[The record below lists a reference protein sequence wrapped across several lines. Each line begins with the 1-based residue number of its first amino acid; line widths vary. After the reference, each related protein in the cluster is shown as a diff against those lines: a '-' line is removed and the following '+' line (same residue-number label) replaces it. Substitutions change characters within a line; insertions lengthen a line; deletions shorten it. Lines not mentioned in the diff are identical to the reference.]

1 MENTYFVVQCN
12 PKNDTYDYAFF
23 EIKCKNDSKMAIKYK
38 IRLRDLKVEYLKE
51 YISPIFNFLKPKKKI
66 TNISELKNFIQRKSA
81 WVSQETLYG
90 YLKTRMGAKYIL
102 MFEDKI
108 FLGSINKA
116 KWNIF
121 AVALQDL
128 TFYCLS
134 YLKNNSNFDQTLDA
148 KDIHEEILNEE
159 IKNEMPNDII
169 ESSKKKFNERLE
181 KIDWQ
186 KYYLNLPF
194 NESALALYEWSPI
207 AEELKSLDRKIVL
220 NSMILKWDNI
230 KKEFINLIN
239 F

>member
-1 MENTYFVVQCN
+1 MWV
-12 PKNDTYDYAFF
+12 FF
-23 EIKCKNDSKMAIKYK
+23 AESLKYVSKMAIKYK
-38 IRLRDLKVEYLKE
+38 VKLRDLKLEYLKE
-51 YISPIFNFLKPKKKI
+51 YIAPIFNFLKPKKKI
-66 TNISELKNFIQRKSA
+66 TNISELKEFIQTKSA

-102 MFEDKI
+102 MFDDEI

-116 KWNIF
+116 KWNIY
-121 AVALQDL
+121 AVSLQDL

-134 YLKNNSNFDQTLDA
+134 YLKNNCNFDQTFRA
-148 KDIHEEILNEE
+148 KDIYEEILDKE
-159 IKNEMPNDII
+159 IKNEMPNDIV
-169 ESSKKKFNERLE
+169 EFSKKKFLDRLE
-181 KIDWQ
+181 RIEWQ
-186 KYYLNLPF
+186 KYYYSLPF

-207 AEELKSLDRKIVL
+207 AEELKSLDKKIVL

>member
-1 MENTYFVVQCN
+1 
-12 PKNDTYDYAFF
+12 
-23 EIKCKNDSKMAIKYK
+23 MAIKYK
-38 IRLRDLKVEYLKE
+38 IKLRDLKLEYLKE
-51 YISPIFNFLKPKKKI
+51 YIAPIFNFLKPKKKI
-66 TNISELKNFIQRKSA
+66 TNIFELKNFIQRKSA

-102 MFEDKI
+102 MFEDEI

-116 KWNIF
+116 KWNIY

-128 TFYCLS
+128 TFYSLS
-134 YLKNNSNFDQTLDA
+134 YLKNNLNFDQTLKA
-148 KDIHEEILNEE
+148 KDIYEEILNEK
-159 IKNEMPNDII
+159 KNNQMPSDIV
-169 ESSKKKFNERLE
+169 ENSLKKFNERLE

-186 KYYLNLPF
+186 KYHLNLPF

-207 AEELKSLDRKIVL
+207 ADELKILDKKIVL

-230 KKEFINLIN
+230 KKEFSTLIN

>member
-1 MENTYFVVQCN
+1 
-12 PKNDTYDYAFF
+12 
-23 EIKCKNDSKMAIKYK
+23 MAIKYK
-38 IRLRDLKVEYLKE
+38 IKLRDLKLEYLKE
-51 YISPIFNFLKPKKKI
+51 YIAPIFNFLKPKKKI
-66 TNISELKNFIQRKSA
+66 TNIFQLKDFIQRKSA

-102 MFEDKI
+102 MFEDEI

-116 KWNIF
+116 KWNIY

-134 YLKNNSNFDQTLDA
+134 YLKNNLNFDQTSKA
-148 KDIHEEILNEE
+148 KNIYEEILNEE
-159 IKNEMPNDII
+159 KNNKMPSDIVENSI
-169 ESSKKKFNERLE
+169 KKFNERLE
-181 KIDWQ
+181 KINWQ

-207 AEELKSLDRKIVL
+207 ADELKTLDKKIVL

-230 KKEFINLIN
+230 KKEFPTLINL
-239 F
+239 

>member
-1 MENTYFVVQCN
+1 
-12 PKNDTYDYAFF
+12 
-23 EIKCKNDSKMAIKYK
+23 MAIKYK
-38 IRLRDLKVEYLKE
+38 IKLRDLKLEYLKE
-51 YISPIFNFLKPKKKI
+51 YIAPIFNFLKPKKKI
-66 TNISELKNFIQRKSA
+66 TNIFQLKDFIQRKSA

-102 MFEDKI
+102 MFEDEI

-116 KWNIF
+116 KWNIY

-134 YLKNNSNFDQTLDA
+134 YLKNNLNFDQTSKA
-148 KDIHEEILNEE
+148 KDIYEEILNEE
-159 IKNEMPNDII
+159 KNNQMPSDIV
-169 ESSKKKFNERLE
+169 ENSLKKFNERLE

-186 KYYLNLPF
+186 KYHLNLPF

-207 AEELKSLDRKIVL
+207 ADELKTLDKKIVL

-230 KKEFINLIN
+230 KKEFSTLIN